1 MAIVTIV
8 ILEGRDRETKDKL
21 IKRLSDAV
29 IDTLDA
35 KPEQVRVV
43 IQKVPDGDYGV
54 GGVPVC
60 MHRRE

>member
-1 MAIVTIV
+1 MAIVTVV

-35 KPEQVRVV
+35 RPEQVRVV
-43 IQKVPDGDYGV
+43 IQEVPDGDYGV
-54 GGVPVC
+54 GGVPIFLN
-60 MHRRE
+60 RSA

>member
-35 KPEQVRVV
+35 RPEQVRVV
-43 IQKVPDGDYGV
+43 IQEVRDGDYGV
-54 GGVPVC
+54 GGVPVH
-60 MHRRE
+60 MHERE

>member
-43 IQKVPDGDYGV
+43 IQEVPDGDYGV
-54 GGVPVC
+54 GGVPVY

>member
-8 ILEGRDRETKDKL
+8 ILEGRDRETKENL

-43 IQKVPDGDYGV
+43 IQEVRDGDYGV
-54 GGVPVC
+54 GGVPIY
-60 MHRRE
+60 MNERE

>member
-1 MAIVTIV
+1 MAIVTVV

-35 KPEQVRVV
+35 EPGQVRVV
-43 IQKVPDGDYGV
+43 IQEVPDGDYAV
-54 GGVPVC
+54 GGVPVY
-60 MHRRE
+60 MHGRE